1 MEMNTQLHIKN
12 MVCPRCLQAVENI
25 LTQQGLIV
33 KSIELGKAEVVSP
46 EAPVNIDDID
56 AALRQNGF
64 ELLKDRDRKLV
75 ERVKNALL
83 DYLYQLEKAEGV
95 SNVSDYL
102 SQKLNAGYSHLSKLF
117 SQYEQTTIEK
127 YLIHLKIERV
137 KELLSYN
144 ELTLSEIAYRL
155 QYSSPQHLSNQ
166 FKKIS
171 GMTVSEYKAQPFAHR
186 HSLDAL

>member
-1 MEMNTQLHIKN
+1 
-12 MVCPRCLQAVENI
+12 VENI
-25 LTQQGLIV
+25 LTQHGLIV
-33 KSIELGKAEVVSP
+33 KSIELGKAEVLSP
-46 EAPVNIDDID
+46 EAAIDIGGID
-56 AALRQNGF
+56 TALQKNGF
-64 ELLKDRDRKLV
+64 ELLMDRDQKLV
-75 ERVKNALL
+75 ERIKNALL
-83 DYLYQLEKAEGV
+83 NYLYQLEEEEAV

-117 SQYEQTTIEK
+117 SQYEQITIEK

-155 QYSSPQHLSNQ
+155 QYSSPQHLSGQ
-166 FKKIS
+166 FKKIT